1 MESSKIKQLQKE
13 YDTLVDERSK
23 LDTLVELGIEI
34 RNFDVDRAAEI
45 ADEIIE
51 RSLKIG
57 YPKGEGRGLNLKGSC
72 FWLQGDYD
80 EGLEELNRAYKIAK
94 QIKEPR
100 LEARVLN
107 NFGNIH
113 RDLGDLAKSLNYF
126 EQALAINEELGDEFA
141 QSVNLNSIAILL
153 YDLND
158 FDSALEYALRCLPIF
173 EQESDRT
180 RLNTLHNTLGN
191 IYFKQGQ
198 YNEALHY
205 FEDNLRNSDVDTQAY
220 IMAQSGIGKVN
231 YRKRQ
236 YDVAREYLNGALTS
250 AQKSENAE
258 VQIIC
263 NYYLGKIA
271 MEEGNF
277 RNALQ
282 NLNSAFDMADE
293 YMRKHDLMSI
303 HETLSVL
310 YDNMGDVPK
319 AFHHLKAYEK
329 LKEEIFKQTTIT
341 KLRNLQ
347 IRQKI
352 ELAQKEKEVAQR
364 TARLKQQFLANM
376 SHEIR
381 TPMNAIVGMT
391 RLLLSKSPREEQ
403 IKYLQAI
410 QQSSDNLLVIINDI
424 LDLSKIEAGK
434 IIIEETDFALKEV
447 LNSVADMLMFRAE
460 EKDIQLK
467 TSITEDIPYKFVGDP
482 TRINQ
487 VLINLAGNAVKF
499 TERGHVSINVSVQ
512 QQEGDKYWVR
522 FDVSDTGIGISPDY
536 VQKIFES
543 FTQAGT
549 DVARK
554 YGGTGLGLTI
564 SKELVGLMNGDI
576 TVKSKLGEGTT
587 FTVIIPLTRS
597 ENQEPDKKQNTVNE
611 HTRTKLNEINL
622 LLVEDNEFNRLVA
635 EDTLRDVLPS
645 IKISIA
651 VNGEEAVQMVK
662 QNHYDIVLMDIQ
674 MPVMDGVSATKA
686 IRNDLAEPARST
698 KIIAMTANV
707 LQEDVQKYF
716 KAGMNAYV
724 SKPFQIDELLLKMAT
739 VIDDSYQEEPTQ
751 ETPVQQSL
759 EPQPSTRVLPDKVT
773 NQDFLRQFTGGK
785 PDKMDKYIGMFLEN
799 GPNLLSKIEHALA
812 DNDYPALKIAAHSLK
827 PQLSYMGVK
836 EDVSH
841 IFLIE
846 QTAGESAHFDRL
858 PELVNNL
865 KIVCAKAFDELRA
878 KAY

>member
-23 LDTLVELGIEI
+23 LDILVDIGIEI
-34 RNFDVDRAAEI
+34 RNFDVDRASEI
-45 ADEIIE
+45 AEEVIE

-80 EGLEELNRAYKIAK
+80 EGLEELNKAYKIAK

-113 RDLGDLAKSLNYF
+113 RDLGDLAKALNYF
-126 EQALAINEELGDEFA
+126 EEALAINEELGDEFA

-158 FDSALEYALRCLPIF
+158 FDSALEYALRCLPTF
-173 EQESDRT
+173 EHEHDRT

-198 YNEALHY
+198 YNEALRY
-205 FEDNLRNSDVDTQAY
+205 FEDNLQNSDMDTQAY
-220 IMAQSGIGKVN
+220 IMAQSGIGKV
-231 YRKRQ
+231 YFRR
-236 YDVAREYLNGALTS
+236 REYDTARKYLYDAHNT

-271 MEEGNF
+271 IDEGNY

-282 NLNSAFDMADE
+282 YLNTAFDMADE

-310 YDNMGDVPK
+310 YDTMGDVPK

-329 LKEEIFKQTTIT
+329 LKEAIFKQTTLS

-364 TARLKQQFLANM
+364 TAQLKQQFLANM

-391 RLLLSKSPREEQ
+391 RLLLSKEPREDQ
-403 IKYLQAI
+403 KRYLHAI

-434 IIIEETDFALKEV
+434 IIIEQTDFSLNEV
-447 LNSVADMLMFRAE
+447 LDSVADMLMFKAE
-460 EKDIQLK
+460 EKGIELR
-467 TSITEDIPYKFVGDP
+467 TSITKDIPYKFTGDP

-499 TERGHVSINVSVQ
+499 TEKGHVAVDITVQ
-512 QQEGDKYWVR
+512 QQEGDEYWMR
-522 FDVSDTGIGISPDY
+522 FDISDTGIGISPDY
-536 VQKIFES
+536 VQRIFES

-564 SKELVGLMNGDI
+564 SRELVSLMNGDI
-576 TVKSKLGEGTT
+576 TVESELGKGTT
-587 FTVIIPLTRS
+587 FTVIIPLTKA
-597 ENQEPDKKQNTVNE
+597 EDQTKEVKQNIIE
-611 HTRTKLNEINL
+611 DRTIEKLNEINL
-622 LLVEDNEFNRLVA
+622 LLVEDNEFNRMVA
-635 EDTLRDVLPS
+635 EDTLKEVLPKMS
-645 IKISIA
+645 ISVA
-651 VNGEEAVQMVK
+651 VNGEEAVNLVK
-662 QNHYDIVLMDIQ
+662 QNKYEIVLMDIQ
-674 MPVMDGVSATKA
+674 MPVMDGLTATKE
-686 IRNDLAEPARST
+686 IRNKLPKPASET

-707 LQEDVQKYF
+707 LQEDVQKYL

-724 SKPFQIDELLLKMAT
+724 SKPFQTDELLLKMSSVLDNT
-739 VIDDSYQEEPTQ
+739 YEHKEETT
-751 ETPVQQSL
+751 E
-759 EPQPSTRVLPDKVT
+759 EKEADQPKPSARTLPEKVT
-773 NQDFLRQFTGGK
+773 DQSFLKQFTGGK

-799 GPNLLSKIEHALA
+799 GPRLLNIIEQALA
-812 DNDYPALKIAAHSLK
+812 DKDYPSLKIAAHSLK

-846 QTAGESAHFDRL
+846 QTAGEQAHFERL

-865 KIVCAKAFDELRA
+865 KIVCAKAFDELKA